1 MTRSPDA
8 TPPDT
13 PPSKTNPS
21 ETTAEATPP
30 AGRPNSDATSASNAE
45 SEASPNDPQPN
56 DPQPNDFAAEPK
68 PGPSPTPT
76 EFSAASRNT
85 EPTPEVERAS
95 KPTAAADAS
104 FGYAGSPASDANSAS
119 DANPVSSANATGDEN
134 RVWGRPL
141 TPGTSITSD
150 TEPEYGAGAN
160 PGVESTSV
168 ADSGLAAKSGPQA
181 ESDPDVGSAIGPKPK
196 PVPKSSVFGSTT
208 VARSGAEATPTAGA
222 GHVAGAAPVADSPSI
237 GNPSLSAFP
246 GPRFANSPN
255 SGFVPRQPFGS
266 NASGRAT
273 AGASTAYNAAVSIPG
288 TAPWPQPQSE
298 PRKQRRPWTLRT
310 RLVVAVLLLATVGL
324 AVFGVASVLLIKRS
338 LIDRVDQQLEELTHR
353 GPGGL
358 RIVPP
363 PTDGQ
368 GRRNGQDLPTDFAI
382 RSYFP
387 DGTVYLSNN
396 MTDTTGPVLPTVNA
410 ATYPQLARQPF
421 TADDQEGKAAWR
433 VRIVQRTLPQ
443 GTIVYVAVAQSLDT
457 VEETVS
463 RLEWIEALVGVAA
476 LATLG
481 GIGFWVVRLGLR
493 PLTKIE
499 QTAGSIAGGHLYLRV
514 PSDSRTEVGRLGAVL
529 NTMVGRL
536 SSALRQREHSE
547 ARLRRFVAD
556 ASHELRTPLTS
567 IRGFAELN
575 RRGGAPERADVDRL
589 MGRIE
594 DEAIRMGLLVEDLLL
609 LARLDQER
617 ALDLTELD
625 LRTLVEDAVHD
636 ARARDPDRPVQLDTP
651 DTPVRVTADEHR
663 MRQVITNLVNNA
675 VIHTPPG
682 SPVHV
687 TVGKPA
693 APDKRQPV
701 AVAGAMYSHAR
712 VVLEVVDEGPGVP
725 LEAAPNIFDR
735 FYRVDSARS
744 RRRGGTGLG
753 LAITAAILEAHGGRV
768 ELRTAPAQG
777 ARFTVLLPLL

>member
-1 MTRSPDA
+1 MTHPPAPQPSDPSPSDA
-8 TPPDT
+8 T
-13 PPSKTNPS
+13 PS
-21 ETTAEATPP
+21 ETTSPETTSPETHAKATPLPPPLPLRHP
-30 AGRPNSDATSASNAE
+30 ASDGTSAPNME
-45 SEASPNDPQPN
+45 SQANPNDPQTA
-56 DPQPNDFAAEPK
+56 DFTTEAR
-68 PGPSPTPT
+68 PGPNRTPT
-76 EFSAASRNT
+76 EISASSRNAELTPNAIPASRTNPAVDIDRVSGTNPVPLSDDESDGSGAFGTSPTLPVGNPSPSAVLGPGFTNTANSGPAARQSLGTAASD
-85 EPTPEVERAS
+85 PARA
-95 KPTAAADAS
+95 
-104 FGYAGSPASDANSAS
+104 G
-119 DANPVSSANATGDEN
+119 
-134 RVWGRPL
+134 
-141 TPGTSITSD
+141 
-150 TEPEYGAGAN
+150 
-160 PGVESTSV
+160 
-168 ADSGLAAKSGPQA
+168 
-181 ESDPDVGSAIGPKPK
+181 
-196 PVPKSSVFGSTT
+196 GSTT
-208 VARSGAEATPTAGA
+208 YG
-222 GHVAGAAPVADSPSI
+222 
-237 GNPSLSAFP
+237 
-246 GPRFANSPN
+246 
-255 SGFVPRQPFGS
+255 
-266 NASGRAT
+266 
-273 AGASTAYNAAVSIPG
+273 PG
-288 TAPWPQPQSE
+288 TPPPGMLPRSQSPSE
-298 PRKQRRPWTLRT
+298 PRKKRRPWTLRT

-324 AVFGVASVLLIKRS
+324 AVFGVASVLLIRES

-363 PTDGQ
+363 PSDGQ
-368 GRRNGQDLPTDFAI
+368 VRRNNQDLPTDFAI

-396 MTDTTGPVLPTVNA
+396 VTDTTGPVLPVVNVS
-410 ATYPQLARQPF
+410 TYPQLARQPF
-421 TADDQEGKAAWR
+421 TADDLEGKAAWR
-433 VRIVQRTLPQ
+433 VRITQRTLSQ
-443 GTIVYVAVAQSLDT
+443 GTVMYVAVAQSLDT

-463 RLEWIEALVGVAA
+463 RLVWIEALVGVAA

-481 GIGFWVVRLGLR
+481 AIGFWVVRLGLR

-499 QTAGSIAGGHLYLRV
+499 HTAGSIAGGHLYLRV

-575 RRGGAPERADVDRL
+575 RRGGAPERADVDKL

-651 DTPVRVTADEHR
+651 VRVTADEHR

-693 APDKRQPV
+693 TPDKRLPV
-701 AVAGAMYSHAR
+701 AVAGVMDSRAR
-712 VVLEVVDEGPGVP
+712 VVLEVVDQGPGIP